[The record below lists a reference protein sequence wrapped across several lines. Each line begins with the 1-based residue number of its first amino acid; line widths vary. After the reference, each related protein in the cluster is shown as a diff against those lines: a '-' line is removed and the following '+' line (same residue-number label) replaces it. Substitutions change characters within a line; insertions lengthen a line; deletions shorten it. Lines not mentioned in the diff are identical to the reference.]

1 MLVRSAELL
10 GWLVDF
16 LWLQVDHV
24 WPWRAERHTENPN
37 YQSQPILFH
46 HTTFQS
52 YPLPFF
58 YNCRVIT
65 RFPSLEMPPF
75 FLIFGQKNQARLDV
89 LAPF

>member
-24 WPWRAERHTENPN
+24 WSWRAERHTENPN

-58 YNCRVIT
+58 
-65 RFPSLEMPPF
+65 L
-75 FLIFGQKNQARLDV
+75 
-89 LAPF
+89 